1 MLEVFSNLIMHST
14 AKEHGKLRWAA
25 KINAICSSNPPPLH
39 RSERVYLQDSVG
51 FIYVCPNVYVH
62 NCFCM
67 STWAIP
73 GIIGLAFTV
82 MCLMSPTDCSEKM
95 VVTYLESG

>member
-1 MLEVFSNLIMHST
+1 MLEVCSNLIMHST
-14 AKEHGKLRWAA
+14 VKEHGKLRWAA
-25 KINAICSSNPPPLH
+25 KINAICNSTPLH
-39 RSERVYLQDSVG
+39 LSERVYLQDSVG
-51 FIYVCPNVYVH
+51 FIYVCPIVYVH
-62 NCFCM
+62 NCLCM

-73 GIIGLAFTV
+73 GIISLAFTV